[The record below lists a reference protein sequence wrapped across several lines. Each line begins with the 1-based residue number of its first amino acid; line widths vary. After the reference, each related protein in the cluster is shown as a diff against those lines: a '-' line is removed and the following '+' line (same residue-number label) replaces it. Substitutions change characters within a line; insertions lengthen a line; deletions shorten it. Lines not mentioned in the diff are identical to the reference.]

1 MKKLLFVFLL
11 ASFSYS
17 YSQTLDFLPRGLGIE
32 FGLGYN
38 QLRHQEIPV
47 APFFSSESLTRNEF
61 KVTPTFRLSWEKEI
75 INDFSIMPLISYS
88 VIGGKSEK
96 MANGYQNEFLFKTLD
111 LGLLASYKFYL
122 VTVSFGGKYNRFLD
136 VTSSAYGSALDP
148 ANTNRSWNE
157 NDASGLFKKWS
168 IDLGGRTSYSINNF
182 TFALEGWFNI
192 TELAANNLDSF
203 VDVNSNRFQLLL
215 GYRL

>member
-11 ASFSYS
+11 VSFSYS

-38 QLRHQEIPV
+38 QMKFQEIPV

-61 KVTPTFRLSWEKEI
+61 KITPTFRLSWEKEI
-75 INDFSIMPLISYS
+75 INNFSIMPFISYS

-96 MANGYQNEFLFKTLD
+96 MANGYQDEFLFKTLD
-111 LGLLASYKFYL
+111 LGLLTSYKFYV
-122 VTVSFGGKYNRFLD
+122 VTFSIGGKYNRFLD
-136 VTSSAYGSALDP
+136 VTSRAYGSVLDP
-148 ANTNRSWNE
+148 ANINRSWNE

-168 IDLGGRTSYSINNF
+168 IDLGGRASYSINNF

-192 TELAANNLDSF
+192 TELSANNLDSF
-203 VDVNSNRFQLLL
+203 VNVNSNRFQLLV